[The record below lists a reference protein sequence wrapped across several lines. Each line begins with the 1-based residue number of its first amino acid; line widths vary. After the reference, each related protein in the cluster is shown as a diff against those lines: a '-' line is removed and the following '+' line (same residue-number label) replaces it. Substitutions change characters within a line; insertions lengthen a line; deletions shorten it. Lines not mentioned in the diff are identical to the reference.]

1 MQLPLCRSGVD
12 RVFPIADRAIPSLL
26 TPADL
31 WYTPLVVKC
40 RVIKDLAMDE
50 HEQTCESL
58 LEELADLRCQMAVL
72 EAGDAPPAGSAT
84 NHATGLRLETVLETM
99 SDGLL
104 VLDENLR
111 VVHFNKAAE
120 TLLRRRREDVL
131 GRHLFDE
138 AFPEAKGTLFEQR
151 LTETLRQRTEIAFEA
166 YFGTTPYVN
175 GYEVRAFPHE
185 GGLAVYFRV
194 TTRDERERLIAQLE
208 TKNTELERFT
218 YTVSHDLRSPLITID
233 GFANLLRKSLA
244 DGDMSTA
251 TEDVQRICD
260 AGERMDRLLKE
271 LLELSRIGR
280 TTNPATGTSLN
291 ELAGDAL
298 AAVSGQV
305 RQRDVC
311 VDVATD
317 MPEILGDRL
326 RLTELVQNLI
336 DNAVKY
342 MGDQPRPRI
351 EIGCR
356 VSGEETVCFVRDN
369 GIGIDPR
376 DHQRVFELFRQLD
389 RESEG
394 TGVGLTLAQRIV
406 EVHEGR
412 IWIESEGLGH
422 GSTFCFSLPTNRPL
436 KITSM
441 ENTQP

>member
-1 MQLPLCRSGVD
+1 
-12 RVFPIADRAIPSLL
+12 
-26 TPADL
+26 
-31 WYTPLVVKC
+31 
-40 RVIKDLAMDE
+40 MDE
-50 HEQTCESL
+50 HEQTCEKL

-72 EAGDAPPAGSAT
+72 EAGDAPPAGFT
-84 NHATGLRLETVLETM
+84 TTGHATGLRLETVLETM

-104 VLDENLR
+104 VLDENMR
-111 VVHFNKAAE
+111 VVYFNKAAE
-120 TLLRRRREDVL
+120 TRLRRRREDVL
-131 GRHLFDE
+131 GRHMFDE
-138 AFPEAKGTLFEQR
+138 AFPQGKGTLFEQR
-151 LTETLRQRTEIAFEA
+151 LTEALCQRAEIAFESNL
-166 YFGTTPYVN
+166 GTAPYAN
-175 GYEVRAFPHE
+175 GYEVRVFPHE
-185 GGLAVYFRV
+185 GGLAVYLRV
-194 TTRDERERLIAQLE
+194 TTHDEREKLIAQLE
-208 TKNTELERFT
+208 AKNAELERFT

-233 GFANLLRKSLA
+233 GFANLLRKSIA
-244 DGDMSTA
+244 DGDMST
-251 TEDVQRICD
+251 TMDDIQRICD
-260 AGERMDRLLKE
+260 AAERMERLLKE

-280 TTNPATGTSLN
+280 ATSSATETSLN

-305 RQRDVC
+305 RQRGVC

-317 MPEILGDRL
+317 MPAVFGDRL

-356 VSGEETVCFVRDN
+356 ATGAETVCYVRDN

-376 DHQRVFELFRQLD
+376 DHQRVFELFSQLD
-389 RESEG
+389 REAEG
-394 TGVGLTLAQRIV
+394 TGVGLALAQRIV

-422 GSTFCFSLPTNRPL
+422 GSTFCFSLPANRPL
-436 KITSM
+436 KITNM